1 MKLLQVVASALA
13 GLGIAAALAAV
24 PDIADPAAG
33 GAGMAAAAS
42 ATSDAASRL
51 AVPTPVPTPAA
62 TRAAGPVAPAAAAT
76 DETQTAQQRAIVRAV
91 RASDLTSRMP
101 DAAYT
106 VRSIHVSDEGTW
118 ATAMLVPD
126 DPGTIEPAVVL
137 VRHASGRWS
146 VSDLGTFE
154 VGCERVPS
162 TVHAELHIGC
172 S

>member
-24 PDIADPAAG
+24 PDIADPAAAG
-33 GAGMAAAAS
+33 G
-42 ATSDAASRL
+42 
-51 AVPTPVPTPAA
+51 PAA
-62 TRAAGPVAPAAAAT
+62 EPVTAVVTGSPPQYPTLQATRVVGPAAPTSGGPT
-76 DETQTAQQRAIVRAV
+76 DETGTPVQRAIVRAV
-91 RASDLTSRMP
+91 RGSDLTSRMP

-106 VRSIHVSDEGTW
+106 VRSIHVSDQGTW
-118 ATAMLVPD
+118 ATAILVPD

-137 VRHASGRWS
+137 VRQASGRWT

-162 TVHAELHIGC
+162 TVLVELHIGC

>member
-13 GLGIAAALAAV
+13 GLGIAAALAAL
-24 PDIADPAAG
+24 PDIADPVAG
-33 GAGMAAAAS
+33 GAVTAAAAS
-42 ATSDAASRL
+42 ATRDTAGSRL
-51 AVPTPVPTPAA
+51 PVPTPTA
-62 TRAAGPVAPAAAAT
+62 TRVAGPVAPATAST
-76 DETQTAQQRAIVRAV
+76 DETHTAQERAIVRAV

-118 ATAMLVPD
+118 ATAILVPD
-126 DPGTIEPAVVL
+126 DPGTIEPTVVL
-137 VRHASGRWS
+137 VRQSSGRWT

-154 VGCERVPS
+154 VWCERVPS
-162 TVHAELHIGC
+162 TVLVELHIGC